1 MTQQDMIEQTIIKK
15 PKTWVKVESDNFF
28 RFGKPNDTLEGL
40 LIEKQIGDKMIFY
53 KMRTFLG
60 EEKRFHGSKQL
71 DDLLSQFTPPCYL
84 KITLVGESETKNGIM
99 KLFEVEK
106 GEN

>member
-1 MTQQDMIEQTIIKK
+1 MTEQTKLK
-15 PKTWVKVESDNFF
+15 MPKQWKKVESANFF
-28 RFGKPNDTLEGL
+28 RFEKAGDTIEGL
-40 LIEKQIGDKMIFY
+40 LIEKTTGDKMIFY
-53 KMRTFLG
+53 KMKTFNG
-60 EEKRFHGSKQL
+60 DEKKFHGSNQL
-71 DDLLSQFTPPCYL
+71 DDLLSQFVPPCYL

>member
-1 MTQQDMIEQTIIKK
+1 MNQNKQAQIKK
-15 PKTWVKVESDNFF
+15 PKTWTPVESANFF
-28 RFGKPNDTLEGL
+28 RFEKLNDTAEGL
-40 LIEKQIGDKMIFY
+40 LIEKQSGDKMIFY
-53 KMRTFLG
+53 KMKTFDNV
-60 EEKRFHGSKQL
+60 EIKFHGSKQL

-99 KLFEVEK
+99 KIFEVCK

>member
-1 MTQQDMIEQTIIKK
+1 MSQEQTKLK
-15 PKTWVKVESDNFF
+15 MPKTWKKVESANFYRFEKAGDN
-28 RFGKPNDTLEGL
+28 LEGL
-40 LIEKQIGDKMIFY
+40 LIEKITGDKMIFY
-53 KMRTFLG
+53 KMKTFTG
-60 EEKRFHGSKQL
+60 EEKKFHGSNQL
-71 DDLLSQFTPPCYL
+71 DDLLSQFVPPCYL

>member
-1 MTQQDMIEQTIIKK
+1 MTQTKQTQLRQ
-15 PKTWVKVESDNFF
+15 PKQWSKVESANFF
-28 RFGKPNDTLEGL
+28 RFEKIGDTIAGM
-40 LIEKQIGDKMIFY
+40 LIEKTPGGKMNFY
-53 KMRTFLG
+53 KIRTFEG
-60 EEKRFHGSKQL
+60 DEKKFHGSNQL

-84 KITLVGESETKNGIM
+84 RITFADEMETAMGTM